1 MVSTNIYIFLHVE
14 KWLWLYE
21 SFVHLLKFFES
32 FWMYFEVTLPK
43 FSPRS
48 EARGFWIFLKPLAR
62 HLLAVMYSSKL

>member
-48 EARGFWIFLKPLAR
+48 EA
-62 HLLAVMYSSKL
+62 